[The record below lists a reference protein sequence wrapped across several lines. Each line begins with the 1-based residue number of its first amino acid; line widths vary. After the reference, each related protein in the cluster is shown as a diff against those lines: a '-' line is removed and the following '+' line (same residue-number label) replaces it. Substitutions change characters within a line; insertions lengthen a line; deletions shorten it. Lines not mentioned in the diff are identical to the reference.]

1 LPRGPD
7 QERLAY
13 RRLGERILELLHQQN
28 MRQKD
33 LADALSVSNSWLNQ
47 VIHGD
52 KPSLELIRRIDSYL
66 GTAPELEELLRE
78 ARTPHTPRPPDHS
91 IQADERPLAY
101 DFFYTWE
108 SRPDLGFVSV
118 ISDACRVDVFS
129 RTAVNVL
136 GLYHRAIER
145 RMEDGCEFR
154 FLMVQRGAKR
164 SEFIYGTNPESFV
177 HNQAVSGAML
187 RRLFDRYG
195 HRSLQVRA
203 TPFTPTFAMMI
214 VERAHAADSRIYI
227 QIYFMHGPTNALDRP
242 AFMIHYSDPW
252 YDVFRN
258 EFVETWGSAEPWPPK
273 PDDGCGIDL

>member
-1 LPRGPD
+1 VSGSSKFGARKVVYEGSVLPVHPS

-13 RRLGERILELLHQQN
+13 RKLGERILELLHQRD

-33 LADALSVSNSWLNQ
+33 LADDLSVSNSWLNQ

-52 KPSLELIRRIDSYL
+52 KPSLELIRRIDACL

-78 ARTPHTPRPPDHS
+78 ARTPHTPRSPDTT
-91 IQADERPLAY
+91 IEARERPLAC

-108 SRPDLGFVSV
+108 SRPDLGFVNV

-154 FLMVQRGAKR
+154 FLMVAQGAQG
-164 SEFIYGTNPESFV
+164 SDLIYGTNPESFI
-177 HNQAVSGAML
+177 HNQAVAGRDAEKVP
-187 RRLFDRYG
+187 
-195 HRSLQVRA
+195 RSVRQ
-203 TPFTPTFAMMI
+203 P
-214 VERAHAADSRIYI
+214 
-227 QIYFMHGPTNALDRP
+227 
-242 AFMIHYSDPW
+242 
-252 YDVFRN
+252 
-258 EFVETWGSAEPWPPK
+258 
-273 PDDGCGIDL
+273 